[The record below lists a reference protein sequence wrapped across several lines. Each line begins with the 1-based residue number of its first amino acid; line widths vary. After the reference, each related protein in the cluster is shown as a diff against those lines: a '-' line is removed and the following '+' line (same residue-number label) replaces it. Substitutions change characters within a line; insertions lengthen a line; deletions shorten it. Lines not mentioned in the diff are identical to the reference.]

1 MKYFFHLLLT
11 LTAVVT
17 FGSLVASIPSPQFLQ
32 PRNVFISPLPIY
44 NIVHSF
50 SSGIVVK
57 KAKVK
62 LIPAD
67 ETADNPVYGSLTLV
81 ETSQGVYISGKILG
95 LEKGLH
101 GFHVH
106 AVGDTGNN
114 CKAAGGHFNP
124 HEKSHGKPQELS
136 SRHVGDLGNIES
148 PDEDITEVKL
158 LDKLITL
165 DKNEINDITGR
176 AFVVH
181 AGEDDLGMGGNDGSL
196 KTGNAGARLAC
207 GIVEPV
213 NY

>member
-1 MKYFFHLLLT
+1 MIESILIFSFCSRYFFHLLLT

-124 HEKSHGKPQELS
+124 HE
-136 SRHVGDLGNIES
+136 
-148 PDEDITEVKL
+148 VK
-158 LDKLITL
+158 I
-165 DKNEINDITGR
+165 
-176 AFVVH
+176 
-181 AGEDDLGMGGNDGSL
+181 
-196 KTGNAGARLAC
+196 
-207 GIVEPV
+207 
-213 NY
+213 

>member
-1 MKYFFHLLLT
+1 M
-11 LTAVVT
+11 
-17 FGSLVASIPSPQFLQ
+17 ASIPSPQFLQ

-124 HEKSHGKPQELS
+124 HE
-136 SRHVGDLGNIES
+136 VI
-148 PDEDITEVKL
+148 I
-158 LDKLITL
+158 
-165 DKNEINDITGR
+165 
-176 AFVVH
+176 
-181 AGEDDLGMGGNDGSL
+181 
-196 KTGNAGARLAC
+196 
-207 GIVEPV
+207 
-213 NY
+213 